1 MAVTV
6 AWKGNGRVSNADS
19 TTGWTALKISG
30 TGGGPSAAAADGS
43 LEGNGAVTCTVNK
56 QRVALYYDIGSGNE
70 LDFTSG
76 ATGSGTA
83 VTGEFVYV
91 WINFLAAALL
101 NNQSAGG
108 IGIFLESSTPGT
120 GQYHLWYFD
129 GADTYAGGW
138 KRLVLDPNE
147 TVSASAGTAIDLGA
161 IRYFG
166 VFGDVG
172 GTTARFDNLI
182 CDAIDVGNGLRVY
195 GTGTTDD
202 LMGDILTDEA
212 TNRYGI
218 ITALNSDG
226 SAIELLGELDIGDD
240 VGTNATTVT
249 DVDKKIF
256 AGNPSYYDGTSV
268 TTPIPL
274 TAMGINCVGNATGA
288 TSITIGKKV
297 GTGDSASGRNGYTI
311 VGNATYTVGIDWDDG
326 NVNTNKWYGTTFE
339 LLGGTLSWSNSSTHE
354 LIGCTFNDCA
364 QFDPVGAIVMRAMTF
379 VNYAGSADGALLWN
393 ENIDI
398 QKSNFIANTRGVEHP
413 SSAGTPYGYT
423 DMVFS
428 GNTYDVN
435 NTSGTAITIN
445 KSGTSNPSTY
455 DTGQTSVTFT
465 GSVPITVT
473 VVNAAGTAIT
483 TAAVRIEEADGTLV
497 AQGDVNGSGVYST
510 TYGGSTP
517 LAVTIKVRSSSSGET
532 RYFPVRTSG
541 TIASS
546 TGLVTTV
553 SMTADDIAA

>member
-1 MAVTV
+1 MAVSV
-6 AWKGNGRVSNADS
+6 VWKGNGRVNNADA
-19 TTGWTALKISG
+19 TTNWTALKISG

-43 LEGNGAVTCTVNK
+43 LEGSGAVTCTVNK
-56 QRVALYYDIGSGNE
+56 QRVALYYDIGAGNE

-91 WINFLAAALL
+91 WISFLAAALL

-161 IRYFG
+161 VRYFG

-172 GTTARFDNLI
+172 ATTARFDNLI
-182 CDAIDVGNGLRVY
+182 CDAIDVGTGLRVY

-202 LMGDILTDEA
+202 LMGDILTDED

-218 ITALNSDG
+218 VTALNSDG

-256 AGNPSYYDGTSV
+256 AGNPEYYDGTSV

-274 TAMGINCVGNATGA
+274 TSMGLNCVGNATGA

-297 GTGDSASGRNGYTI
+297 GTGDTASGRNGYTI
-311 VGNATYTVGIDWDDG
+311 VGNATYTVGIDFDDG

-339 LLGGTLSWSNSSTHE
+339 LLSGVLSWSNTSAHE
-354 LIGCTFNDCA
+354 LIGSVFNDCA
-364 QFDPVGAIVMRAMTF
+364 QFDPVGAIQMRAMTF
-379 VNYAGSADGALLWN
+379 VNYSGAADGALLWN
-393 ENIDI
+393 ESIDI
-398 QKSNFIANTRGVEHP
+398 KNSDFIANTRGVEHP
-413 SSAGTPYGYT
+413 SSAGTPYSYLGLT
-423 DMVFS
+423 FS
-428 GNTYDVN
+428 GNTNDVN
-435 NTSGTAITIN
+435 NTSGSAITVS
-445 KSGTSNPSTY
+445 KESGSDPSSY
-455 DTGQTSVTFT
+455 DAGGSAVTFT
-465 GSVPITVT
+465 ANFTLTLTDLI
-473 VVNAAGTAIT
+473 
-483 TAAVRIEEADGTLV
+483 DGT
-497 AQGDVNGSGVYST
+497 Q
-510 TYGGSTP
+510 
-517 LAVTIKVRSSSSGET
+517 VTIVNSATRTELQNSNATATGIITYSHSGGETVDILIIDWDYDPNVSSIYGLALPNASSSIKVGQ
-532 RYFPVRTSG
+532 
-541 TIASS
+541 I
-546 TGLVTTV
+546 
-553 SMTADDIAA
+553 DDPNAVNP